1 MAQSSLRKLFSSQR
15 VYVIGD
21 VMLDHYILGKV
32 ERISPEAPVPVVA
45 VAGYDDRAGGAAN
58 VALNIKA
65 CAAETAIF
73 SVVGDDNTAKKLR
86 AVLTKAK
93 VDHKGMIASKE
104 RMTTLK
110 ARVIGNNHQLLRYDQ
125 EDTHELSSKEEQ
137 ALFKAFSAACNS
149 KKPNA
154 VVLEDYDKGV
164 LTPAL
169 IKQVI
174 AYCNKNKIPTLVDPK
189 KKHFFDYSGCSVFK
203 PNLKEM
209 REGLGQAI
217 EPNPPALK
225 KAVEALNKKMPHEA
239 TLITLAEHG
248 VFYSDAMNEG
258 VIPAHIRRIAD
269 VSGAGDTV
277 VAIAALAVA
286 AKFPMHEVAALS
298 NLAGG
303 LVCEHP
309 GVVSIDIKKLEEEY
323 Q

>member
-1 MAQSSLRKLFSSQR
+1 
-15 VYVIGD
+15 
-21 VMLDHYILGKV
+21 MLDHYILGKV

-125 EDTHELSSKEEQ
+125 EDTHELSCKEEQ

-174 AYCNKNKIPTLVDPK
+174 AYCNKNKIPTFENSL
-189 KKHFFDYSGCSVFK
+189 
-203 PNLKEM
+203 
-209 REGLGQAI
+209 
-217 EPNPPALK
+217 
-225 KAVEALNKKMPHEA
+225 
-239 TLITLAEHG
+239 
-248 VFYSDAMNEG
+248 
-258 VIPAHIRRIAD
+258 
-269 VSGAGDTV
+269 
-277 VAIAALAVA
+277 
-286 AKFPMHEVAALS
+286 
-298 NLAGG
+298 
-303 LVCEHP
+303 
-309 GVVSIDIKKLEEEY
+309 
-323 Q
+323 